1 MHWTL
6 NFHQS
11 MKYPAGII
19 ASLILLCTFCC
30 TKEKRIEVPGTLAP
44 KTVDQDSSLPS
55 IRINNALLHAEAFGP
70 ADSTLIVCI
79 HGGPG
84 GDYRY
89 MLNCKTLAKKGYRV
103 VFYDQR
109 GAGLSQR
116 FPKDWYKS
124 QGADAINK
132 IFYDELRGVIFHYKT
147 SPSQKVVLLG
157 QSWGAMLATGYAG
170 KYPNEVDGLIVAEP
184 GGLQWRDVVHYVT
197 ESRSFKLW
205 SETLNDATYIDQFI
219 TGKENQH
226 EILDYKAGLIGA
238 TNTIVGDEGADLGD
252 NAPASAGSRTGAIVN
267 AASYELA
274 QETQPD
280 FSAGIGHFTVKVLF
294 VYSANNKA
302 YPDSWATKIS
312 SAYPKREIFKA
323 QGVGHSGMIDQFK
336 FWASTMEPK
345 IISYLKSL

>member
-1 MHWTL
+1 
-6 NFHQS
+6 
-11 MKYPAGII
+11 MKFSACII
-19 ASLILLCTFCC
+19 VSILLLSAFCC
-30 TKEKRIEVPGTLAP
+30 TKDRRIDVPGNLVP
-44 KTVDQDSSLPS
+44 KTVDQDSALPS

-124 QGADAINK
+124 QEADAINK
-132 IFYDELRGVIFHYKT
+132 IFYDELKGVIFHYKT

-219 TGKENQH
+219 TGKEDQH
-226 EILDYKAGLIGA
+226 EILDYKAGLIGSVNA
-238 TNTIVGDEGADLGD
+238 IVGDAGADLG
-252 NAPASAGSRTGAIVN
+252 NNTPSYVSSRSGAIVN
-267 AASYELA
+267 AASYELG
-274 QETQPD
+274 QDTKPD
-280 FSAGIGHFTVKVLF
+280 FSAGITHFPTKTLF
-294 VYSANNKA
+294 IYSSNNKA

-312 SAYPKREIFKA
+312 SVYPNKEIFKA
-323 QGVGHSGMIDQFK
+323 QGVGHSGMIDQVN
-336 FWASTMEPK
+336 FWTTTMEPK
-345 IISYLKSL
+345 IISYIQSL